1 MSGILATSL
10 SGLMAAQRSLATVN
24 HNISNVNTEGYSR
37 QRVQQ
42 GTNPAMFT
50 GDGFVGQG
58 VNVSNITRSY
68 DQFVN
73 KQLTSSI
80 TAFGDVD
87 RYHQLATHVDNIMA
101 DPATGMAPAM
111 KRFFNAVNEVADNPS
126 SIPARQVFLS
136 EAGVAV
142 QSFNTMNSRFEEIR
156 ALNNSDIGSMVNDI
170 NALAKSIAGLNVQIV
185 SELGKSQG
193 LRQPNDLKDQQDV
206 LLTKLAEIVSVSVI
220 PQKDGSSS
228 VFIGSGQA
236 LVLQGTSAEFT
247 TMQAEFDPSKPQI
260 GINTVNGPMD
270 ITAQISGGSLA
281 GSLRFR
287 DEVLDPAQQQL
298 GRVAAGLAIEFNAI
312 HEQGYDLNGTA
323 GTALFSFSDDAVP
336 VMQSSKNSGTALV
349 TANFQDAR
357 VNPLAAAGLD
367 FSDFKLEYVNAGGGV
382 DYTLTRIRDNK
393 VINLTANDTVPAT
406 GVFSL
411 SLAATQPAKFAA
423 SAFSMATIISPGT
436 FTPAIADGVVA
447 SPRDET
453 LGAFT
458 PAVSGAPAE
467 VFTMNLD
474 GIAFYTKTSALAGE
488 SVVKSELDTALATFL
503 ADSAN
508 AASYQVVSGSFA
520 TDNLRLRKLDGTP
533 IVPSFASNF
542 TATPGAFAANTVNI
556 AGAPAVPSTV
566 GPFTLEVDGLQ
577 IYTEA
582 AAPGGTV
589 TKAELDTA
597 MDIFLSSGP
606 GAGLYAKTGT
616 FANNDLV
623 LSRLNATTSTL
634 AITSNFSGVGS
645 TAGAFSGVLVGK
657 AVIPAG
663 IDIKVD
669 LTSGKTISV
678 GDQFLTRP
686 TYNAAQKM
694 GVNIDDPRK
703 VAAAT
708 NIEID
713 PVTKLPVS
721 VIKGPMPS
729 DNRNALILAN
739 LENKLGMLGGK
750 ASFNDAY
757 GQIVSGVGTLTRA
770 AELSSFSQET
780 LLNQAKA
787 SRESLAGVNLDE
799 EAANLIRFQQAYQ
812 ASAQSISVA
821 KSLFDTLIGA
831 VR

>member
-1 MSGILATSL
+1 M
-10 SGLMAAQRSLATVN
+10 ATV
-24 HNISNVNTEGYSR
+24 
-37 QRVQQ
+37 
-42 GTNPAMFT
+42 
-50 GDGFVGQG
+50 
-58 VNVSNITRSY
+58 
-68 DQFVN
+68 
-73 KQLTSSI
+73 
-80 TAFGDVD
+80 
-87 RYHQLATHVDNIMA
+87 
-101 DPATGMAPAM
+101 
-111 KRFFNAVNEVADNPS
+111 
-126 SIPARQVFLS
+126 
-136 EAGVAV
+136 
-142 QSFNTMNSRFEEIR
+142 
-156 ALNNSDIGSMVNDI
+156 
-170 NALAKSIAGLNVQIV
+170 
-185 SELGKSQG
+185 
-193 LRQPNDLKDQQDV
+193 
-206 LLTKLAEIVSVSVI
+206 
-220 PQKDGSSS
+220 
-228 VFIGSGQA
+228 
-236 LVLQGTSAEFT
+236 
-247 TMQAEFDPSKPQI
+247 
-260 GINTVNGPMD
+260 
-270 ITAQISGGSLA
+270 
-281 GSLRFR
+281 
-287 DEVLDPAQQQL
+287 
-298 GRVAAGLAIEFNAI
+298 
-312 HEQGYDLNGTA
+312 
-323 GTALFSFSDDAVP
+323 
-336 VMQSSKNSGTALV
+336 
-349 TANFQDAR
+349 
-357 VNPLAAAGLD
+357 
-367 FSDFKLEYVNAGGGV
+367 
-382 DYTLTRIRDNK
+382 
-393 VINLTANDTVPAT
+393 
-406 GVFSL
+406 
-411 SLAATQPAKFAA
+411 
-423 SAFSMATIISPGT
+423 ISPGT

-458 PAVSGAPAE
+458 QAVSGAPGE

-474 GIAFYTKTSALAGE
+474 GIPFYAKTSALAGE

-503 ADSAN
+503 ADPAN

-520 TDNLRLRKLDGTP
+520 TDNLRLRKLDGTA

-606 GAGLYAKTGT
+606 GAGLYSKTGT

-634 AITSNFSGVGS
+634 AISSNFSGAGS
-645 TAGAFSGVLVGK
+645 TPGAFSGVLVGK

-694 GVNIDDPRK
+694 GLNIDDPRK
-703 VAAAT
+703 IAAAT

-750 ASFNDAY
+750 ASFSDAY

-770 AELSSFSQET
+770 AELSSSAQET